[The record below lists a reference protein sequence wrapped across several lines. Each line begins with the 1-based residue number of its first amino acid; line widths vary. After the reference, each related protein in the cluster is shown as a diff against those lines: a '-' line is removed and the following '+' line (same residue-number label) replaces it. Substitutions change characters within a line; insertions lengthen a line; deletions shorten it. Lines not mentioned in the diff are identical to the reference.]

1 MQQLKNIIY
10 MFDTDNLY
18 LEFKYNKRVAR
29 AKGTNEKIITCDYYI
44 VSFNKE
50 FIRFNNSIKSYDT
63 IKNLRAERVY
73 YNTELEGIVIRIR
86 EYWER

>member
-44 VSFNKE
+44 ASFNKE

-63 IKNLRAERVY
+63 IKNLRAEKVY
-73 YNTELEGIVIRIR
+73 YNTELKGIIIRIR